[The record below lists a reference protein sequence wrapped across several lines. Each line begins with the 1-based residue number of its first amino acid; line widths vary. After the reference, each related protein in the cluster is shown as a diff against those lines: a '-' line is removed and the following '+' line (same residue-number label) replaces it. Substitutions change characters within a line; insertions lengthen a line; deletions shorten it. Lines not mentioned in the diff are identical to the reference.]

1 MTTNK
6 HPHPRRLARI
16 AVFQGLYALAI
27 SGEEPEKVIRDLW
40 ERYSFEKPGRDYVH
54 QLLQAVWDH
63 RFWLEQVIRDHLQN
77 WDYERVALLDRL
89 ILQMAIAEIFFIEDV
104 PPKVSIAE
112 AIEIAKEYSTEESS
126 GFVNGILDAIYK
138 ETQRKGFRPPSD

>member
-6 HPHPRRLARI
+6 HHPRRQARV
-16 AVFQGLYALAI
+16 AVFQGLYALTI
-27 SGEEPEKVIRDLW
+27 SGEPVEKVIHDLW
-40 ERYSFEKPGRDYVH
+40 ERYSFERPGREFV
-54 QLLQAVWDH
+54 QLLLTLVDDH
-63 RFWLEQVIRDHLQN
+63 RQWIEETIKQHLQN

-89 ILQMAIAEIFFIEDV
+89 ILQMAITEIHFVKDV

-126 GFVNGILDAIYK
+126 AFVNGILDAVYK
-138 ETQRKGFRPPSD
+138 EYQAQQK